1 MKGRRLIAGFEI
13 GVGAMMIL
21 MWAFFFFTGQIPEL
35 ENKPIEISLHLAAE
49 GMTAALLLFS
59 GWALWKKETQAIRMS
74 LFGLGML
81 TYTLVVSPGYYLGEG
96 VLAGGMMF
104 FFLLVLDL
112 VCVMNLLKA
121 KTLEQ

>member
-35 ENKPIEISLHLAAE
+35 DNKPIEISLHLAAE
-49 GMTAALLLFS
+49 GTTAAVLLFS
-59 GWALWKKETQAIRMS
+59 GWALWKKEAQAIRMS

-81 TYTLVVSPGYYLGEG
+81 TYTLVVSPGYYLAQG

-104 FFLLVLDL
+104 FILLGLDL
-112 VCVMNLLKA
+112 VCATILLKT